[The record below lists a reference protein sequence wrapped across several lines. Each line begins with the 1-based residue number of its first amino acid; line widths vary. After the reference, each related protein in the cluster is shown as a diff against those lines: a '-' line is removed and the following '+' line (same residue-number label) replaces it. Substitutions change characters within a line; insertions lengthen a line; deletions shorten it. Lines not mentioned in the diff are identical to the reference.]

1 MNLNI
6 WPATSA
12 VSHGSLLVNANVVVK
27 TIAAASTQVDVLSK
41 WPAGLTGVEVSQHR
55 GSLERILVSTA
66 CGCAGV
72 VQPVGTTLY
81 LGLRAFLRGRPQRG

>member
-1 MNLNI
+1 MN
-6 WPATSA
+6 AD
-12 VSHGSLLVNANVVVK
+12 VMVK
-27 TIAAASTQVDVLSK
+27 TLDAVSTQVDVWLQ

-72 VQPVGTTLY
+72 VQPVGTTLC